1 MDLKEIQNVCKDI
14 ERKSGKGSIFL
25 TGKETRLE
33 IPRWSTEIEALD
45 NIIGG
50 GMPKGRIVE
59 IFGPESSGK
68 TSLIYWLMSLHKLG
82 VYIPI
87 EGTYDEDRAIS
98 LGVKPKQMIVY
109 RAQYGEEA
117 LNAVMK
123 FAKAGVPI
131 IAIDSV
137 PACQPK
143 EDIDKIEKDAGNE
156 ARIGGVAR
164 LFSKTLPTIVHI
176 CEETGTTLILVNQV
190 RDKMNAML
198 FGEKTDTP
206 GGRKLKHACS
216 LRIQVA
222 RKAWI
227 EIPNKNPCN
236 SATTEK
242 IGLIMKCKVVKSKV
256 SNPMGEC
263 EIPLFFDRGFVSFD
277 DVQSIR
283 KEIMAQR
290 AQQFGKRIPKEFL
303 EEEDD

>member
-50 GMPKGRIVE
+50 GMPKGRIIE

-198 FGEKTDTP
+198 FGEKEDTP
-206 GGRKLKHACS
+206 GGRAIKFYS
-216 LRIQVA
+216 SVRIKVA
-222 RKAWI
+222 RRAWI
-227 EIPNKNPCN
+227 EIPNKNPAV
-236 SATTEK
+236 SSDSEK
-242 IGLIMKCKVVKSKV
+242 VGIIMKAKISKSKV
-256 SNPMGEC
+256 SNPFGEA
-263 EIPLFFDRGFVSFD
+263 ELPFFFDRGFVSYD
-277 DVQSIR
+277 DIKPIR
-283 KEIMAQR
+283 AELMK
-290 AQQFGKRIPKEFL
+290 KRKAEFNV
-303 EEEDD
+303 

>member
-143 EDIDKIEKDAGNE
+143 EDIHIIEKDAGNE

-198 FGEKTDTP
+198 FGEKEDTP
-206 GGRKLKHACS
+206 GGRAIKFYS
-216 LRIQVA
+216 SVRIKVA
-222 RKAWI
+222 RRAWI
-227 EIPNKNPCN
+227 EIPNKNPAV
-236 SATTEK
+236 SSDSEK
-242 IGLIMKCKVVKSKV
+242 VGIIMKAKISKSKV
-256 SNPMGEC
+256 SNPFGEA
-263 EIPLFFDRGFVSFD
+263 ELPFFFDRGFVSYD
-277 DVQSIR
+277 DIKPIR
-283 KEIMAQR
+283 AELMK
-290 AQQFGKRIPKEFL
+290 KRKAEFNV
-303 EEEDD
+303 

>member
-14 ERKSGKGSIFL
+14 EMKSGKGSIFL

-198 FGEKTDTP
+198 FGEKEDTP
-206 GGRKLKHACS
+206 GGRAIKFYS
-216 LRIQVA
+216 SVRIKVA
-222 RKAWI
+222 RRAWI
-227 EIPNKNPCN
+227 EIPNKNPAV
-236 SATTEK
+236 SSDSEK
-242 IGLIMKCKVVKSKV
+242 VGIIMKAKISKSKV
-256 SNPMGEC
+256 SNPFGEA
-263 EIPLFFDRGFVSFD
+263 ELPFFFDRGFVSYD
-277 DVQSIR
+277 DIKPIR
-283 KEIMAQR
+283 AELMK
-290 AQQFGKRIPKEFL
+290 KRKAEYNV
-303 EEEDD
+303 

>member
-131 IAIDSV
+131 VAIDSV

-190 RDKMNAML
+190 RDKMNAMM
-198 FGEKTDTP
+198 FGEKEDTP
-206 GGRKLKHACS
+206 GGRAIKFYS
-216 LRIQVA
+216 SVRIKVA
-222 RKAWI
+222 RRAWI
-227 EIPNKNPCN
+227 EIPNKNPAV
-236 SATTEK
+236 SSDSEK
-242 IGLIMKCKVVKSKV
+242 VGIIMKAKISKSKV
-256 SNPMGEC
+256 SNPFGEA
-263 EIPLFFDRGFVSFD
+263 ELPFFFDRGFVSYD
-277 DVQSIR
+277 DIKPIR
-283 KEIMAQR
+283 AELMK
-290 AQQFGKRIPKEFL
+290 KRKAEFNV
-303 EEEDD
+303 

>member
-87 EGTYDEDRAIS
+87 EGTYDEDRAVS

-198 FGEKTDTP
+198 FGEKEDTP
-206 GGRKLKHACS
+206 GGRAIKFYS
-216 LRIQVA
+216 SVRIKVA
-222 RKAWI
+222 RRAWI
-227 EIPNKNPCN
+227 EIPNKNPAV
-236 SATTEK
+236 SSDSEK
-242 IGLIMKCKVVKSKV
+242 VGIIMKAKISKSKV
-256 SNPMGEC
+256 SNPFGEA
-263 EIPLFFDRGFVSFD
+263 ELPFFFDRGFVSYD
-277 DVQSIR
+277 DIKPIRNEIMKKR
-283 KEIMAQR
+283 KE
-290 AQQFGKRIPKEFL
+290 EFNV
-303 EEEDD
+303 

>member
-198 FGEKTDTP
+198 FGEKEDTP
-206 GGRKLKHACS
+206 GGRAIKFYS
-216 LRIQVA
+216 SVRIKVA
-222 RKAWI
+222 RRAWI
-227 EIPNKNPCN
+227 EIPNKNPAV
-236 SATTEK
+236 SSESEK
-242 IGLIMKCKVVKSKV
+242 VGIIMKAKISKSKV
-256 SNPMGEC
+256 SNPFGEA
-263 EIPLFFDRGFVSFD
+263 ELPFFFDRGFVSYD
-277 DVQSIR
+277 DIKPIR
-283 KEIMAQR
+283 AELMK
-290 AQQFGKRIPKEFL
+290 KRKAEFNV
-303 EEEDD
+303 